1 VKTYGTTS
9 EKPQKQLK
17 RLKKYGMKN
26 INRGQKMNW
35 GLFLGCNCRHPQKGE
50 GRLNLIDI
58 DNLEIYEGWKP
69 ILRPLS
75 SMTDEEKREF
85 PDKKRKLT
93 QARFD
98 GEYAFLIFT
107 KGARVARVS
116 DILWLIEKGFYVNQC
131 REDEC
136 IIETKE

>member
-1 VKTYGTTS
+1 M
-9 EKPQKQLK
+9 
-17 RLKKYGMKN
+17 R
-26 INRGQKMNW
+26 W
-35 GLFLGCNCRHPQKGE
+35 GLFLGCKVRAYNAVGKIVSVNTG
-50 GRLNLIDI
+50 DS
-58 DNLEIYEGWKP
+58 LEVHFMGDSVSSMANIKDCKP

-75 SMTDEEKREF
+75 SMTEEEKREF

-116 DILWLIEKGFYVNQC
+116 DILWLMERGFYVNQC
-131 REDEC
+131 REDQC